1 MTKEKAAKVS
11 LLESRRAT
19 KSAKQAGYKR
29 APSISKVPEEFP
41 GVSVDTDDSLGKD
54 HFRTQPSRIVAARIL
69 NSAAKRSDWSTLSVS
84 GDRRASIRRRSHE
97 R

>member
-29 APSISKVPEEFP
+29 APSISKVPE
-41 GVSVDTDDSLGKD
+41 GL
-54 HFRTQPSRIVAARIL
+54 AAELRIL
-69 NSAAKRSDWSTLSVS
+69 AAT
-84 GDRRASIRRRSHE
+84 IREGCVRE
-97 R
+97 